1 MNNLEERVKIE
12 TLKEALSQVFSEYGN
27 VIEIVAK
34 ANLRAKGQAFIVMD
48 DPAVAQEAIEELQGF
63 QLFEKPMRLAL
74 ARTRSDATVRGLCSD
89 EDFEQHK
96 RRRVAEKGR
105 RPCYTSNLTHC
116 RLILLLPHADKRR
129 ALEAADEQKR
139 LKRVAPSQD
148 LTSRPARLTRGA
160 GLKSSNPP
168 SNTLVPDEYLPPNKT
183 LFVQNIP
190 EDYDVDS
197 LTSIFGRFD
206 GFREVR
212 LVPGRKGIAFVEYEA
227 EHGAITA
234 KENTAGMALGESG
247 QAMKVTY
254 QRQ

>member
-1 MNNLEERVKIE
+1 MTPSGPPIATIYVNNLEERVKIE

-34 ANLRAKGQAFIVMD
+34 ANLRAKGQAFIVFD

-96 RRRVAEKGR
+96 RRRVAEK
-105 RPCYTSNLTHC
+105 
-116 RLILLLPHADKRR
+116 DKRR